1 MSESPQYFNF
11 PVQILEGMFEDKG
24 KVLHDILCYSLFAH
38 TEKLFLGNNIE
49 RFIEAAK
56 YYNVGLQGTEKSCY
70 KRGMEL
76 FNSIPDKSPKV
87 GINLPMYWEFRS
99 DTQSQFDIACLTA
112 FLALKSILGKDD
124 YCKTNNALLWSRMD
138 GNSKTVNDKSEL
150 SPFTQKYCN
159 DYQTVKI
166 KNELC
171 LNWGLVTYS
180 RFTKGFYISFKMNL
194 AELVLKAEKAR
205 KTSKQKEKQQRDRAT
220 IQQVLK
226 SIRSD

>member
-11 PVQILEGMFEDKG
+11 PVQILKGMFEDKNE
-24 KVLHDILCYSLFAH
+24 VLDDVLCYSLYAH
-38 TEKLFLGNNIE
+38 IAKLMIGNSIE

-56 YYNVGLQGTEKSCY
+56 YYNVDLKDSAKSCF
-70 KRGMEL
+70 KKGGEL
-76 FNSIPDKSPKV
+76 FYSIPDKSPKV
-87 GINLPMYWEFRS
+87 GINLPMYWEFVN
-99 DTQSQFDIACLTA
+99 DNQSQFDIACLTA

-138 GNSKTVNDKSEL
+138 GNSKTVADKSEL
-150 SPFTQKYCN
+150 SPYTQRFCN

-180 RFTKGFYISFKMNL
+180 RFTKGFYISFKMDL
-194 AELVLKAEKAR
+194 TELVLKAEKAR